1 MKKTGMVYLVGAGP
15 GDPELIT
22 LKGLRLLEQAD
33 VVVYDR
39 LASRQLLEW
48 ASPKARRMDVGKA
61 PGNHRWPQNRIQT
74 LLIAEARRGRRV
86 VRLKGGDPFVFG
98 RGGEECEALLEA
110 GVPFEVVPGVSSA
123 VAAPAYAG
131 IPVTHRRYTSAFA
144 VVTGHTC
151 GENSC
156 DLDWDALARIGTL
169 VILMGLGR
177 LESIVST
184 LRAHGASASTPVAII
199 SRATR
204 ADQRVTRGTLQD
216 IVRKASDVRSP
227 ATIVVGRVAELGQQ
241 FSWFD
246 TGAAGRHIW
255 AHAERSERGAGLVR
269 EDVVA

>member
-1 MKKTGMVYLVGAGP
+1 MKKMGMVYLVGAGP

-22 LKGLRLLEQAD
+22 VKGLRLLEQAD

-48 ASPKARRMDVGKA
+48 VPSTARRIDVGKA
-61 PGNHRWPQNRIQT
+61 PGDQRWPQDRIQT

-98 RGGEECEALLEA
+98 RGGEECGALVEA
-110 GVPFEVVPGVSSA
+110 GVPFEVVPGVSCA

-144 VVTGHTC
+144 VVTGHGS

-169 VILMGLGR
+169 VVLMGLGR

-184 LRAHGASASTPVAII
+184 LRAHGRSASTPVAVI
-199 SRATR
+199 SRATCP
-204 ADQRVTRGTLQD
+204 DQRVTRGTLQD
-216 IVRKASDVRSP
+216 IVRKASGLRSP
-227 ATIVVGRVAELGQQ
+227 ATIVVGRVAELGEAL
-241 FSWFD
+241 SWFD
-246 TGAAGRHIW
+246 TGVAGQ
-255 AHAERSERGAGLVR
+255 RSKRGAEAAR
-269 EDVVA
+269 EDIVA

>member
-1 MKKTGMVYLVGAGP
+1 MKKMGMVYLVGAGP

-22 LKGLRLLEQAD
+22 VKGLRLLEQAD

-48 ASPKARRMDVGKA
+48 VPSTARRIDVGKA
-61 PGNHRWPQNRIQT
+61 PGDQRWPQDRIQT

-98 RGGEECEALLEA
+98 RGGEECGALVEA
-110 GVPFEVVPGVSSA
+110 GVPFEVVPGVSCA

-144 VVTGHTC
+144 VVSGHGS

-169 VILMGLGR
+169 VVLMGLGR

-184 LRAHGASASTPVAII
+184 LRAHGRSASTPVAVI
-199 SRATR
+199 SRATCP
-204 ADQRVTRGTLQD
+204 DQRVTRGTLQD
-216 IVRKASDVRSP
+216 IVRKASGLRSP
-227 ATIVVGRVAELGQQ
+227 ATIVVGRVAELGEAL
-241 FSWFD
+241 SWFD
-246 TGAAGRHIW
+246 TGVAGQ
-255 AHAERSERGAGLVR
+255 RSKRGAEAAR
-269 EDVVA
+269 EDIVA

>member
-1 MKKTGMVYLVGAGP
+1 MRKTGMVSLVGAGP

-22 LKGLRLLEQAD
+22 VKGLRLLEQAD

-39 LASRQLLEW
+39 LASRQLLERVP
-48 ASPKARRMDVGKA
+48 SKARRIDVGKA

-98 RGGEECEALLEA
+98 RGGEECGALVEA

-131 IPVTHRRYTSAFA
+131 IPLTHRRFTSAFA
-144 VVTGHTC
+144 VVTGHAC
-151 GENSC
+151 GESSS
-156 DLDWDALARIGTL
+156 DLDWAALARIGTL

-184 LRAHGASASTPVAII
+184 LCAHGASTSTPVAVI

-204 ADQRVTRGTLQD
+204 ADQRVIRGTLAD
-216 IVRKASDVRSP
+216 IVRRASGVRSP
-227 ATIVVGRVAELGQQ
+227 ATIVVGRVAELGEPL
-241 FSWFD
+241 SWFD
-246 TGAAGRHIW
+246 TGAAGL
-255 AHAERSERGAGLVR
+255 AR

>member
-1 MKKTGMVYLVGAGP
+1 MKKMGMVYLVGAGP

-22 LKGLRLLEQAD
+22 VKGLRLLKQAD

-48 ASPKARRMDVGKA
+48 VPSTARRIDVGKA
-61 PGNHRWPQNRIQT
+61 PGDQRWPQDRIQT

-98 RGGEECEALLEA
+98 RVGEECGALVEA
-110 GVPFEVVPGVSSA
+110 GVPFEVVPGVSCA

-144 VVTGHTC
+144 VVTGHGS

-184 LRAHGASASTPVAII
+184 LRAHGRSASTPVAVI

-204 ADQRVTRGTLQD
+204 PDQRVTRGTLQD
-216 IVRKASDVRSP
+216 IVRKASGLRSP
-227 ATIVVGRVAELGQQ
+227 ATIVVGRVAELGEAL
-241 FSWFD
+241 SWFD
-246 TGAAGRHIW
+246 TGVAGQRSKRRAEAA
-255 AHAERSERGAGLVR
+255 R
-269 EDVVA
+269 EDIVA

>member
-22 LKGLRLLEQAD
+22 LKGLKLLEQAD

-39 LASRQLLEW
+39 LASPQLLEW
-48 ASPKARRMDVGKA
+48 VPSTARRIDVGKA
-61 PGNHRWPQNRIQT
+61 PGNHRWPQKRIQT

-98 RGGEECEALLEA
+98 RGGEECEALVEA
-110 GVPFEVVPGVSSA
+110 GIPFEVVPGVSSA

-131 IPVTHRRYTSAFA
+131 IPVTHRRFTSAFA
-144 VVTGHTC
+144 VVTGHNC
-151 GENSC
+151 GESSC
-156 DLDWDALARIGTL
+156 ALDWDALARIGTL

-177 LESIVST
+177 LESIVSK
-184 LRAHGASASTPVAII
+184 LRAHGRSASTPVAII

-204 ADQRVTRGTLQD
+204 PDQQVTHGTLED
-216 IVRKASDVRSP
+216 IVRKASDLRSP
-227 ATIVVGRVAELGQQ
+227 ATIVVGRVSELGQA

-246 TGAAGRHIW
+246 TGLA
-255 AHAERSERGAGLVR
+255 R
-269 EDVVA
+269 EDIVA